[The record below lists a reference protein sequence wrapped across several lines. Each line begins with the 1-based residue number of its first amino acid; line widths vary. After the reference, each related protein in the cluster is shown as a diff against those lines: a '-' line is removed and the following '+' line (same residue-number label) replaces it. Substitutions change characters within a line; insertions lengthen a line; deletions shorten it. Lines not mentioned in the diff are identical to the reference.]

1 MIRAVTAVIF
11 SAGAVMAAGAALPRV
26 GAAPPVH
33 EIAVVAKNF
42 SFEPAAI
49 QVVAGEPVRLV
60 LRSADVTH
68 GFSVPDLKIDAR
80 IPRGGDAVVVEFT
93 APLAGRYEIACS
105 EFCGRGHTQMKAA
118 LVSVA
123 PSRTDR

>member
-11 SAGAVMAAGAALPRV
+11 SAGAVMAAGAPPRA

-60 LRSADVTH
+60 LRSADATH
-68 GFSVPDLKIDAR
+68 GFLVPDLKIDAR
-80 IPRGGDAVVVEFT
+80 IPRGGEAVIVEFT
-93 APLAGRYEIACS
+93 APPAGRYEIACS
-105 EFCGRGHTQMKAA
+105 EFCGRGHMQMKAA
-118 LVSVA
+118 LLSVA
-123 PSRTDR
+123 PTQTDR